1 MLRTG
6 NHGGFMFGMSV
17 FQSVLERLKA
27 ERDVEEVGELADIG
41 AGRRWQ
47 APIDRSPTFL
57 VETLSP
63 TTASLGAV
71 DRAYRELAPTV
82 RMEPPVMPA
91 HLRRTSLAEVA
102 EELAI
107 AEDETALTL
116 AAKRRRFAAANH
128 PDRLPA
134 EFRSDATV
142 RMKLANMLIDE
153 ATRRLGRP

>member
-1 MLRTG
+1 
-6 NHGGFMFGMSV
+6 MFGMSV

-27 ERDVEEVGELADIG
+27 ERDVEGVGEVSDID
-41 AGRRWQ
+41 GRAWQ
-47 APIDRSPTFL
+47 TPIDRSPAFL
-57 VETLSP
+57 VGTLSP
-63 TTASLGAV
+63 APAAFGAV
-71 DRAYRELAPTV
+71 DRAYRELAPTA

-91 HLRRTSLAEVA
+91 HLSRTSLAEVA

-107 AEDETALTL
+107 TEDETGLTL

-134 EFRSDATV
+134 EFRSNATI

-153 ATRRLGRP
+153 ATRRLVRP

>member
-1 MLRTG
+1 
-6 NHGGFMFGMSV
+6 MFGMSV

-27 ERDVEEVGELADIG
+27 ERDIEEDGNAADGGEGQAW
-41 AGRRWQ
+41 R
-47 APIDRSPTFL
+47 APIDRSPVF
-57 VETLSP
+57 VMEMP
-63 TTASLGAV
+63 VQTASAFDAV
-71 DRAYRELAPTV
+71 AMAYRELSPSERA
-82 RMEPPVMPA
+82 EPPVMPA
-91 HLRRTSLAEVA
+91 YLTRTSLAEVA

-107 AEDETALTL
+107 TEDETSLTL

-134 EFRSDATV
+134 EFRSNATV